1 MWCDTISV
9 EDARGEANDRATRTP
24 CRNPGLP
31 GTATVTIVDPA
42 ESPLRAALE
51 NLRLEGAIFFRAEFT
66 ENWAF
71 ESPLRELTKTLRPGA
86 PSMILFHIVAA
97 GRCWISLP
105 GGERHWANRG
115 DVIVLPYGDDYLM
128 GGAEPAEIVPITSLM
143 SRPPWDTMPV
153 VLHGAGGRRTDIVCG
168 HMYSG
173 DPLFDP
179 AMRAFP
185 PVFVVRVPDGPA
197 ARWVASSINYALEVT
212 TGAPQGAP
220 ASTRLPELL
229 LTEVLRIHLATAP
242 VSEHGWIAGLH
253 DRVLAPAMAALHA
266 APERKWTVAEIASTA
281 AVSRSVLDQ
290 RFREVLGRSPI
301 RYLTEWRMHVADDLL
316 RTTDLSVAAVSRR
329 VGYESE
335 EAFSRAFR
343 RNHDSSPGAW
353 RTAQQQ
359 A

>member
-1 MWCDTISV
+1 V
-9 EDARGEANDRATRTP
+9 
-24 CRNPGLP
+24 
-31 GTATVTIVDPA
+31 TVVDPTPPT
-42 ESPLRAALE
+42 PLRGALE
-51 NLRLEGAIFFRAEFT
+51 NLRLDGAIFFRAEFT
-66 ENWAF
+66 ESWAF
-71 ESPLRELTKTLRPGA
+71 ESPLTDLTKALRPGA
-86 PSMILFHIVAA
+86 DSMILFHIVAA

-105 GGERHWANRG
+105 GGERHWANQG

-128 GGAEPAEIVPITSLM
+128 GGEEPAEIVPILNLM

-153 VLHGAGGRRTDIVCG
+153 LLHGAGGQRTDIVCG
-168 HMYSG
+168 HMYSD

-179 AMRAFP
+179 GMRAFP

-212 TGAPQGAP
+212 TESLPAPP
-220 ASTRLPELL
+220 PSTRLPELL

-242 VSEHGWIAGLH
+242 MAEHGWIAALH

-266 APERKWTVAEIASTA
+266 APERKWTVAELASAA

-290 RFREVLGRSPI
+290 RFREILGRSPI
-301 RYLTEWRMHVADDLL
+301 RYLTEWRMHLADDLL
-316 RTTDLSVAAVSRR
+316 RTTDLGVAAVSRR

-343 RNHDSSPGAW
+343 RSHGSSPGAW
-353 RTAQQQ
+353 RAAQ
-359 A
+359 